1 MLFVR
6 LNLCAALV
14 LQKQKVLL
22 TTGLTRFIGF
32 FIMAYRS
39 RFSARRFGS
48 RYGRRVGTRFV
59 GKRYSNRSVP
69 GREVPYYLPG
79 GSEAHVMDVAL
90 PGFPTPTSADTN
102 VASVNLNLITR
113 GNGIFDRESI
123 RASMKY
129 ILMRFRIALV
139 GTVFPNTSSNLPVEP
154 VTVRLILVYTTRPVA
169 SQPPVSDFLTV
180 PGGSTALFATSG
192 VQRID
197 SRESYQILYDNK
209 FVIRNTNGATT
220 TGAGQIL
227 RPEGDFTFRDVDV
240 RLPVNRSVS
249 FTSSSTTPITPSDVT
264 SGLLTMYTLVDNVYY
279 NANQFHG
286 VAQGGSCRLVFSP

>member
-1 MLFVR
+1 MCCTFSAEAKGASDYGF
-6 LNLCAALV
+6 NP
-14 LQKQKVLL
+14 VLL
-22 TTGLTRFIGF
+22 V

-59 GKRYSNRSVP
+59 GKRYSNRVP

-79 GSEAHVMDVAL
+79 GSEAHVMDVSL
-90 PGFPTPTSADTN
+90 PGFPTPTSTDTN
-102 VASVNLNLITR
+102 VVSTNLNLITR

-129 ILMRFRIALV
+129 MLMRFRIALV
-139 GTVFPNTSSNLPVEP
+139 GTVFPNTNSNLPVEP
-154 VTVRLILVYTTRPVA
+154 VTVRLILLYTSRPVA
-169 SQPPVSDFLTV
+169 VTPPVSDFLTV
-180 PGGSTALFATSG
+180 PSGSTALFATSG

-197 SRESYQILYDNK
+197 SRESFQILYDNK
-209 FVIRNTNGATT
+209 FVIRNTNGSTT
-220 TGAGQIL
+220 TGAGQVL

-240 RLPVNRSVS
+240 RLPVNRAVS
-249 FTSSSTTPITPSDVT
+249 FTASSTTPITPSDIT

-279 NANQFHG
+279 NANQFHQI
-286 VAQGGSCRLVFSP
+286 AQGGSCRLVFSP